1 MKKTFGLISLLLL
14 SFLGV
19 AQAGERLKP
28 FVLASVQKADYA
40 QTVADTKQK
49 LADAGFTVVGEYVPF
64 GENTVIVVTSP
75 ETLKIAAASKRG
87 GYGAP
92 QRIGV
97 AKHGDEVEVS
107 FANPEYFQYAY
118 RLKGDMKPVA
128 QQLKNA
134 LGFVKTFGSKEGMTP
149 KKLKKYHYMFSMPY
163 FDDPYEFDE
172 FDSYEQA
179 VSELE
184 KRLAKPGDAISKVYR
199 IDIPGKQQT
208 VFGVQFKATNE
219 DEEDLDEQFQLGVVD
234 FERPSKIAYLPYEI
248 MVNGNE
254 VEAPHMKFRMAVNFP
269 DLPMTGKHGFT
280 KLMSAPGAIDDAL
293 EDLIEEDR

>member
-28 FVLASVQKADYA
+28 FVLASVEKADYA

-107 FANPEYFQYAY
+107 FANP
-118 RLKGDMKPVA
+118 
-128 QQLKNA
+128 
-134 LGFVKTFGSKEGMTP
+134 T
-149 KKLKKYHYMFSMPY
+149 
-163 FDDPYEFDE
+163 
-172 FDSYEQA
+172 
-179 VSELE
+179 
-184 KRLAKPGDAISKVYR
+184 
-199 IDIPGKQQT
+199 
-208 VFGVQFKATNE
+208 
-219 DEEDLDEQFQLGVVD
+219 
-234 FERPSKIAYLPYEI
+234 
-248 MVNGNE
+248 
-254 VEAPHMKFRMAVNFP
+254 
-269 DLPMTGKHGFT
+269 
-280 KLMSAPGAIDDAL
+280 
-293 EDLIEEDR
+293 